1 MAILKYIAGIPLFS
15 TLQEAL
21 DYGNVNGIEGH
32 HTHMHNG
39 VTGYMAGYTHKQALD
54 LKLVGDVENRIYK
67 NNTRSSGGGSGGG
80 Y

>member
-21 DYGNVNGIEGH
+21 DYGNVNGLEGH
-32 HTHMHNG
+32 HTHMHND
-39 VTGYMAGYTHKQALD
+39 VTGYMAGYTHQQAIAP
-54 LKLVGDVENRIYK
+54 KLVKNRIYK
-67 NNTRSSGGGSGGG
+67 NNTRSGGGGMGGGS